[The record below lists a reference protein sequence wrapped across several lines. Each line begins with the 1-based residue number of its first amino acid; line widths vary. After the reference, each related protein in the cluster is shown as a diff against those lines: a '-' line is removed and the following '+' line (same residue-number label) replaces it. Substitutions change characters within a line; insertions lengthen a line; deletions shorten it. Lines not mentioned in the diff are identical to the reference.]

1 MKNKRDEQI
10 QQRWCENPKVD
21 PWIWREIIARS
32 GKVAYV
38 RIKRVMSMAGM
49 LQKIVDHMH
58 EIYPIATDKQIKKVL
73 K

>member
-1 MKNKRDEQI
+1 M
-10 QQRWCENPKVD
+10 
-21 PWIWREIIARS
+21 
-32 GKVAYV
+32 AYV

-58 EIYPIATDKQIKKVL
+58 EIYPIAADKQIKKVL